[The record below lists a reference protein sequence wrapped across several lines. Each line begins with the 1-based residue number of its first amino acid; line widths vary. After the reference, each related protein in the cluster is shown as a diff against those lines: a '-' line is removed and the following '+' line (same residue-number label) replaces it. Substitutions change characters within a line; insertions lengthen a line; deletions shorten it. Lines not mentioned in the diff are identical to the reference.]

1 MAAHSEDTVFGKR
14 SNVRSKKEIESGGWI
29 EVQKKT
35 FTRWCNIYLGRKQFK
50 IEDIYVDFEDGFLL
64 NNLLEIISNG
74 GELGGDQ
81 GRFKF
86 PHQKKKYKRPTM
98 KIKKMEDLGRGIR
111 FMKGAGLRVSVEPNN
126 FVRDTANYNTGL
138 ILGMVWMLILRY
150 EVDLEIDGV
159 SGKEGLLRWCQRC
172 TKGYDGVNVKNFGG
186 SWNTG
191 KAFAALIHHHRP
203 DLMSMSKYDDMSSV
217 DTLNDVFQIANRDL
231 GIPLLIDAEDIADVS
246 RPDDRVIIPYVAFL
260 FKLFATYQKTGAYVK
275 SVNRALNLT
284 GKLSKWILQYD
295 GKAKELKQWIAQM
308 SEAFQDSNHGR
319 DLEEIRSK
327 LSRFI
332 EYRRGE
338 KPERREV
345 LTELGGHLQTLNA
358 SCRNNQRPIYEP
370 ANGESMPE
378 LEADW
383 SAMQEHEAA
392 YQQSLRD
399 TYVLFQR
406 LEATRS
412 SFVNGADQAE
422 AFLLSTQEQ
431 VTTHKNTVESK
442 DDDSGG
448 LTVASVEAQIHDIQS
463 IASQIV
469 SQRAEIIALGPHVEE
484 LSEGGHGHA
493 DICGARHS
501 ELLEKLEALE
511 ITNAETQ
518 KLLDAELVRQRHIEG
533 LLKDATLQ
541 ETRLNAYVKTVST
554 IVEAGTFKPGC
565 GVAQVQAR
573 LDTLHADHADQKD
586 ISRGRLQRLE
596 GDATELVE
604 AGHPEADQ
612 RMSAFHTFTSQ
623 IALVDASAQDFNDR
637 LIEDLEREQ
646 ALLATNKAFISASN
660 KLDIWL
666 AAADEVI
673 TDNDYG
679 PGNDSSSIESKLDLL
694 AERYQNHLADKELL
708 LSRVK
713 KYASQLCDGGHPDT
727 EKTNASLDA
736 LSEKFADV
744 KKRARVYADALEAA
758 RSREAALTSAHKT
771 FQEKRARVLEWSD
784 SAHKLLT
791 LNEQGGPAG
800 LDRGCGLASTEQKG
814 DAYNAE
820 YESQEP
826 IIQELVNDM
835 RTLSDQLTQGKHAH
849 AEASAE
855 QLASRI
861 ADMASLSDEA
871 TAYGEALSRVLER
884 ENNLVTAQKLF
895 KAGAAKVDAWL
906 SGTRGLII
914 MGRDG
919 DDPEAVPYGPGHNR
933 EDIELLIDSLNE
945 QYTNKVDQNMAL
957 LDDLSAKSAVLG
969 DGGHVYASTAASQT
983 EELRTQSAE
992 VSNLVKRYESAL
1004 QSALQR
1010 ESKLLTSLKAFN
1022 SHERRI
1028 STWADNCTQMVT
1040 SHDFGLGINLR
1051 EVQAKLDAY
1060 NARYD
1065 GRKTANLEILD
1076 SAMQEDVYT
1085 LMEGQHA
1092 AAKDCEERLR
1102 ALGTRMAALD
1112 TEAQAYLKELE
1123 EALAREQDLEANLK
1137 SFRAGL
1143 QDIDSW
1149 LEACQNMFTGDG
1161 SDDVFDSGKADI
1173 YLLEA
1178 RRDGFTTGYESRLP
1192 AIHNSLNDLGVLC
1205 KLLSNGKHSKAE
1217 DSEAAL
1223 LAATQ
1228 RMQDLATSAK
1238 DYEERLEAARA
1249 REIKLED
1256 MLKEFKE
1263 NGNTVKEWQDTASHL
1278 IAKTAW
1284 SEHGCGISAIEDLVD
1299 EFADDY
1305 KNQEENMDALINTMS
1320 QNIEALRSGHHRDVP
1335 ECEELL
1341 QAVRHTRQSQA
1352 DPAVQY
1358 AANLDAAYKREAMLQ
1373 RKLKDFNA
1381 LQSHVSLWIDA
1392 SKTTVEDDDFGK
1404 GVDLE
1409 AIDIRSDAFDSDY
1422 KVQKAAME
1430 EHLST
1435 MGTLTEN
1442 LVKGKH
1448 ADAEETKTRLTNL
1461 KQRFADLESSAE
1473 SFKFALDLA
1482 RTREEGLVKALKMFN
1497 TQHGRTSAWC
1507 GTCSDIFA
1515 NESNYAPGMGT
1526 NLQSVEGAIDMY
1538 NFKYDAS
1545 AASHQSKL
1553 KQLKKLSDR
1562 LSDGQH
1568 VSAQEVSERLGS
1580 LTAKISALA
1589 DAAITYKDNLEAA
1602 LQREQDLDQK
1612 RKDFGVYANQMKTWI
1627 KAMQNEIGS
1636 NKSGK
1641 KRRGS
1646 VLISSMDAV
1655 EGAGA
1660 SKSKGIA
1667 FGAGFDAVENKL
1679 DVFKSEYA
1687 SQLDHFDGISTNLA
1701 NLAEALTAGLHED
1714 GAECQELQEK
1724 TMRDFVALKLNATGY
1739 GASLDASLEREAA
1752 LNKTLQYFHTKAAS
1766 VEAWLDAID
1775 QILGQ
1780 DSLIGRRSSI
1790 DASKP
1795 KLGLNA
1801 LEANTVLLDAEY
1813 GQNIDRMQNSELE
1826 TLREYC
1832 SKLADGLHAEAPQS
1846 TERLDAI
1853 TLRMT
1858 ELPDQASA
1866 YAQHLE
1872 DAIAAER
1879 DFFARQKDL
1888 AIQVNDFKF
1897 VCEQTLST
1905 VSDSTDGLVFSVAT
1919 AEEEIEKHNETTA
1932 ARLKDVEYRFIA
1944 LQKAEAD
1951 LENAKSGTTDPG
1963 TGVESLQPLIVS
1975 CTTAAT
1981 TRRAT
1986 LDKLLATEK
1995 HKEEL
2000 RVEFARIANEIRGYV
2015 DEKTYE
2021 LGQHEGDLES
2031 QLAHLETLQTDYSE
2045 RSQNMAQAADAS
2057 EAQDSAGVVVNP
2069 HTPETIETL
2078 RAAWDG
2084 LKVVYVKSSEAI
2096 SAQILAEQTAGLNPD
2111 QIAEANEVFDEF
2123 DSDKNGNLNLQ
2134 EFHDCCT
2141 SLGLVLDKDE
2151 AAAKHAAMDTNSSG
2165 RVDRAEFLSFYAD
2178 ELTHSDSRE
2187 DIVEAFTQLAE
2198 GNKKYITPDQLSK
2211 HFQDAELQDYLL
2223 NTMPK
2228 AEDGSGSL
2236 DFEAFSKIMYETS
2249 AHHENIPV
2257 VSEGGSSASV
2267 SNAEGGEINGM
2278 SRLERAGHRRNLTQR
2293 AAGTL
2298 HKQSSFLDDKETT
2311 LAVPSADKREKKRR
2325 ASWVRA
2331 ETDDGESYF
2340 YDDPSL
2346 GGSGKTQ
2353 WDQPENEE
2361 LAGEYVRVEDTAVHT
2376 AVKVNEEWTRSYE
2389 DDGSITYTSNTG
2401 KSQKEPPPGFEEA
2414 LATQASDVNRA
2425 PISESE
2431 DAPKMATALYAYE
2444 ATGDNQTSIQE
2455 MEVVIILEDDAG
2467 GWTGVQSAAGAGYVP
2482 STYLELS

>member
-1 MAAHSEDTVFGKR
+1 
-14 SNVRSKKEIESGGWI
+14 
-29 EVQKKT
+29 
-35 FTRWCNIYLGRKQFK
+35 L
-50 IEDIYVDFEDGFLL
+50 EDGFLL

-86 PHQKKKYKRPTM
+86 PHQKKNYKRPTM
-98 KIKKMEDLGRGIR
+98 KIKKLEALGRGIR

-126 FVRDTANYNTGL
+126 FVQDTANYNTGL

-172 TKGYDGVNVKNFGG
+172 TKGYDGVSVKNFGG

-203 DLMSMSKYDDMSSV
+203 DLITMSKYDGMSSA
-217 DTLNDVFQIANRDL
+217 DALNDVFHIANRDL
-231 GIPLLIDAEDIADVS
+231 GIPHLIDAEDIADVP

-295 GKAKELKQWIAQM
+295 GKARELRQWIAQM
-308 SEAFQDSNHGR
+308 SEAFQDTDHGR
-319 DLEEIRSK
+319 DLEEIRNK
-327 LSRFI
+327 LARFN

-358 SCRNNQRPIYEP
+358 SCRNNQRPVYEP
-370 ANGESMPE
+370 ADGESMPE

-383 SAMQEHEAA
+383 SAMQDHEAA

-412 SFVNGADQAE
+412 SFVNGADQTE
-422 AFLLSTQEQ
+422 AFLSSAQEQ
-431 VTTHKNTVESK
+431 VDAHKATVESK
-442 DDDSGG
+442 DDGSGS
-448 LTVASVEAQIHDIQS
+448 LSVTSVEAQIHDIQNM
-463 IASQIV
+463 ASQIANR
-469 SQRAEIIALGPHVEE
+469 RAEFMALGSHVEE

-493 DICGARHS
+493 DVCGARHG
-501 ELLEKLEALE
+501 ELLEKLKALE
-511 ITNAETQ
+511 ASSAEMQT
-518 KLLDAELVRQRHIEG
+518 LLDAELVRQRHIDG

-541 ETRLNAYVKTVST
+541 ETRLYTYIKTVST
-554 IVEAGTFKPGC
+554 IVDAGTLEPGS
-565 GVAQVQAR
+565 GVAQVQSR

-586 ISRGRLQRLE
+586 ISRGRLQRLK
-596 GDATELVE
+596 GDASQLVE
-604 AGHPEADQ
+604 VGHPEADQ
-612 RMSAFHTFTSQ
+612 RMKAFQTFTSQ
-623 IALVDASAQDFNDR
+623 IEAVDASAQDFNDR

-646 ALLATNKAFISASN
+646 ALVATNKDFISASN

-673 TDNDYG
+673 ADDDYG
-679 PGNDSSSIESKLDLL
+679 PGNDLPSIERKLDLL
-694 AERYQNHLADKELL
+694 AERYQNHLADQELL

-713 KYASQLCDGGHPDT
+713 KYASQLSDGGHPDA
-727 EKTNASLDA
+727 EQTNGSLGA
-736 LSEKFADV
+736 LTEKFAEI
-744 KKRARVYADALEAA
+744 KQRARVYADSLEAA
-758 RSREAALTSAHKT
+758 RSREAALTGAHKT

-784 SAHKLLT
+784 NAHKLLT

-800 LDRGCGLASTEQKG
+800 LDRGCGLAATERKG
-814 DAYNAE
+814 DAFSAE
-820 YESQEP
+820 YDSQQP

-835 RTLSDQLTQGKHAH
+835 QALSDQLTQGKHAQ
-849 AEASAE
+849 AEASSE
-855 QLASRI
+855 QLSTRI
-861 ADMASLSDEA
+861 TDMASLSEEA
-871 TAYGEALSRVLER
+871 TAYEQALARVLQR
-884 ENNLVTAQKLF
+884 ENDLVTAQKLF
-895 KAGAAKVDAWL
+895 KAGAAKVDNWL
-906 SGTRGLII
+906 SGTRGLVV
-914 MGRDG
+914 MEG
-919 DDPEAVPYGPGHNR
+919 DDAGSEAAPYGPGRNR
-933 EDIELLIDSLNE
+933 EDIELLTDSLNE

-957 LDDLSAKSAVLG
+957 LEDLAAKSAVLG
-969 DGGHVYASTAASQT
+969 DGGHVYASAAASQT
-983 EELRTQSAE
+983 EELRTQAAE
-992 VSNLVKRYESAL
+992 VSNLVKAYEAAL
-1004 QSALQR
+1004 QGALQR
-1010 ESKLLTSLKAFN
+1010 ESDLLTALKAFN

-1028 STWADNCTQMVT
+1028 STWVDNCTQMVT
-1040 SHDFGLGINLR
+1040 GHDHGLGVNLR

-1060 NARYD
+1060 HARYD

-1076 SAMQEDVYT
+1076 GVMQEDVYK

-1092 AAKDCEERLR
+1092 AAPDCEERLR
-1102 ALGTRMAALD
+1102 VLGTRTAALD

-1123 EALAREQDLEANLK
+1123 EALAREQALEASLK
-1137 SFRAGL
+1137 SFRSGL
-1143 QDIDSW
+1143 QDVDSW
-1149 LEACQNMFTGDG
+1149 LKSCQNMFTGDG
-1161 SDDVFDSGKADI
+1161 SEDVLAAGKADI
-1173 YLLEA
+1173 YAVEA
-1178 RRDGFTTGYESRLP
+1178 KRDGFATGYESRVP
-1192 AIHNSLNDLGVLC
+1192 AIEKSLSDLELLC

-1223 LAATQ
+1223 ASATQ
-1228 RMQDLATSAK
+1228 RMEGLATSAQ
-1238 DYEERLEAARA
+1238 DYASRLAAARE
-1249 REIKLED
+1249 RELKLED
-1256 MLKEFKE
+1256 TLKGFKE
-1263 NGNTVKEWQDTASHL
+1263 NGNSVKEWQDRTASL
-1278 IAKTAW
+1278 LAKTRW

-1299 EFADDY
+1299 EFTDDF
-1305 KNQEENMDALINTMS
+1305 KNQEDNMDVLIDTMS
-1320 QNIEALRSGHHRDVP
+1320 QNIGVLKNGHHRDVP
-1335 ECEELL
+1335 ECEALL
-1341 QAVRHTRQSQA
+1341 QAVRDTRQSQA
-1352 DPAVQY
+1352 DPAAQY
-1358 AANLDAAYKREAMLQ
+1358 AANLDAASEREATLQ

-1381 LQSHVSLWIDA
+1381 LHSHVTLWIDA

-1422 KVQKAAME
+1422 KVQNPAME

-1435 MGTLTEN
+1435 MGGLTES

-1448 ADAEETKTRLTNL
+1448 TDSAATKARLSDL

-1497 TQHGRTSAWC
+1497 TQHGRVSAWC
-1507 GTCSDIFA
+1507 ATCSDIFA

-1526 NLQSVEGAIDMY
+1526 DLQSVEGAIDMY
-1538 NFKYDAS
+1538 NFKYDAT

-1553 KQLKKLSDR
+1553 KQLKKLSAR

-1568 VSAQEVSERLGS
+1568 VSAPIVSERLDS
-1580 LTAKISALA
+1580 LTAEISALA
-1589 DAAITYKDNLEAA
+1589 DAAAAYKGNLEAA

-1612 RKDFGVYANQMKTWI
+1612 RKDFGAYADQMTTWI
-1627 KAMQNEIGS
+1627 KAMQNEIGT

-1646 VLISSMDAV
+1646 VLVSSMNAV
-1655 EGAGA
+1655 ENEGA
-1660 SKSKGIA
+1660 SKRKGIA
-1667 FGAGFDAVENKL
+1667 FGAGYDAVENKL

-1687 SQLDHFDGISTNLA
+1687 SQVDHFEGVSANLA
-1701 NLAEALTAGLHED
+1701 NLAEALAAGLHED
-1714 GAECQELQEK
+1714 GIECQDLQEK
-1724 TMRDFVALKLNATGY
+1724 TMRDFIALKSNASDY
-1739 GASLDASLEREAA
+1739 RASIDAALERESA

-1766 VEAWLDAID
+1766 VEAWLDTTD
-1775 QILGQ
+1775 QIIGQ
-1780 DSLIGRRSSI
+1780 DALIGRRSST
-1790 DASKP
+1790 DAT
-1795 KLGLNA
+1795 KLKLELNA
-1801 LEANTVLLDAEY
+1801 LEANIVLFDAEY
-1813 GQNIDRMQNSELE
+1813 GQNIERMHSSELD

-1832 SKLADGLHAEAPQS
+1832 SQLADGCHAKAPQS
-1846 TERLDAI
+1846 TERLDGI

-1858 ELPDQASA
+1858 ELPDQAAA
-1866 YAQHLE
+1866 YAQHLK

-1879 DFFARQKDL
+1879 DFFAHQKDL

-1897 VCEQTLST
+1897 VCQQAIAT
-1905 VSDSTDGLVFSVAT
+1905 VSGPTDGLVFSVAT
-1919 AEEEIEKHNETTA
+1919 AEEAIEKHDETTA
-1932 ARLKDVEYRFIA
+1932 ARLNDIHERFKA
-1944 LQKAEAD
+1944 LQDAEAY
-1951 LENAKSGTTDPG
+1951 LENAKPGTTDPE
-1963 TGVESLQPLIVS
+1963 TGVESLQPEIVA
-1975 CTTAAT
+1975 CTTAVT
-1981 TRRAT
+1981 THRAN
-1986 LDKLLATEK
+1986 LVELLATEK
-1995 HKEEL
+1995 QKEGL
-2000 RVEFARIANEIRGYV
+2000 RVEFARLANEIRGYV
-2015 DEKTYE
+2015 DEKTFE
-2021 LGQHEGDLES
+2021 LGQHEGDLET
-2031 QLAHLETLQTDYSE
+2031 QLAHLETLQADYTE
-2045 RSQNMAQAADAS
+2045 REPNMTEAAEAS
-2057 EAQDSAGVVVNP
+2057 TAQDSAGVVVNP

-2084 LKVVYVKSSEAI
+2084 LKGVYTKSSEAI

-2151 AAAKHAAMDTNSSG
+2151 AAAKHAGMDSDSSG

-2187 DIVEAFTQLAE
+2187 DIVEAFTQLAG
-2198 GNKKYITPDQLSK
+2198 GNTKYITPDQLSQY
-2211 HFQDAELQDYLL
+2211 FQDAELQEYLL
-2223 NTMPK
+2223 NAMPK
-2228 AEDGSGSL
+2228 AEDGSGAL
-2236 DFEAFSKIMYETS
+2236 DFEAFSKVMYETS
-2249 AHHENIPV
+2249 AHHDRIPQGI
-2257 VSEGGSSASV
+2257 EGGSGASG
-2267 SNAEGGEINGM
+2267 SSAEGHETKGM

-2298 HKQSSFLDDKETT
+2298 HKQSSFLDGKETS
-2311 LAVPSADKREKKRR
+2311 PPQDKRERKRR
-2325 ASWVRA
+2325 ASWVKA

-2353 WDQPENEE
+2353 WDHPEHEE
-2361 LAGEYVRVEDTAVHT
+2361 LAGEYVRVEDTEVRT
-2376 AVKVNEEWTRSYE
+2376 EVTVNEEWTRRQGE
-2389 DDGSITYTSNTG
+2389 DGSVTYTSNTG

-2414 LATQASDVNRA
+2414 LAA
-2425 PISESE
+2425 PKTVTE
-2431 DAPKMATALYAYE
+2431 DAPKTATALYSYE

-2455 MEVVIILEDDAG
+2455 GEVVVILEDDAG

-2482 STYLELS
+2482 STYLE